1 MVSCYRQSTRRVPLL
16 ELILIGILLICIGFI
31 SLAAGYRLVRLLL
44 PLIGF
49 VIGFLIGVGIVEA
62 ITGDGSGASLLAGL
76 VGAGVGILVAILA
89 YTFYTFAVLVLAVAV
104 GAGLSAAIMIALGFQ
119 PGSPAVAIV
128 AMLGGFALVLL
139 TLFFKLEQI
148 FLVVL
153 TAVFGAGA
161 MIVGLALALGRIPL
175 SVVGSGE
182 ALPPLLQSSLLA
194 FLIYLIVVI
203 VGVVVQTQISA
214 PETEFE

>member
-1 MVSCYRQSTRRVPLL
+1 MIEQV
-16 ELILIGILLICIGFI
+16 LIGILLICIGFI

-49 VIGFLIGVGIVEA
+49 IIGFLIGAGIVEA
-62 ITGDGSGASLLAGL
+62 ITGEGLGASLLAGL
-76 VGAGVGILVAILA
+76 VGVGVGTLLAVLA
-89 YTFYTFAVLVLAVAV
+89 YAFYTFAVLVLAVVV
-104 GAGLSAAIMIALGFQ
+104 GAGLAATTMIALGFQ
-119 PGSPAVAIV
+119 PGSSAVAIV
-128 AMLGGFALVLL
+128 AMLGGLALALL

-148 FLVVL
+148 FLVIL
-153 TAVFGAGA
+153 TAVFGAAA
-161 MIVGLALALGRIPL
+161 MMVGLALALGRIPL

-182 ALPPLLQSSLLA
+182 ALPPVLQSSLLA

-214 PETEFE
+214 PETALE